1 MSTTVLAAALRTAAR
16 TQRAG
21 SLTVRALAAA
31 LEANTRQHITQ
42 TDLRALLGCTE
53 MQASRAVSIAV
64 RAGLIRR
71 EHRSEGD
78 RRRVFLTGTSDGRHL
93 VALLERSATTP

>member
-1 MSTTVLAAALRTAAR
+1 MSIATLAAALRTASR

-21 SLTVRALAAA
+21 SLTVRALAVVV
-31 LEANTRQHITQ
+31 ETTSRPEITQ

-53 MQASRAVSIAV
+53 MQATRAVSIAV

-71 EHRSEGD
+71 EHRTAGD
-78 RRRVFLTGTSDGRHL
+78 RRRVILIGTSDGRHL
-93 VALLERSATTP
+93 VALLDRSTP